1 MPALVLPMSTRVSH
15 CLQRRH
21 SKDRPK
27 PVYTFSAENET
38 RAENVILF
46 SAETETKTKLVNHF
60 RPKTKPK
67 TKVIIFIDYTSVVR
81 SIHTMLL
88 TANELSQSDTVQVL

>member
-46 SAETETKTKLVNHF
+46 SAETETKLVNHF
-60 RPKTKPK
+60 WPKTKPK